1 MGVGVVAVWWGIG
14 VGGTGGQS
22 WNLHYMSCLLNI
34 HKEMFYGAS
43 AELLEG
49 LVLKGAHRR
58 LYCTCAGVSP
68 SHAFS

>member
-1 MGVGVVAVWWGIG
+1 MGDRGWGYW
-14 VGGTGGQS
+14 GQS

-49 LVLKGAHRR
+49 LVLKGADRR

-68 SHAFS
+68 SDAFS